1 MRGEGMIWQVKKWES
16 EWKLG
21 EGRNWEG
28 MSEGARRMEGKES
41 EGSKKCCRE
50 EKFDSENTKI

>member
-1 MRGEGMIWQVKKWES
+1 MIWQVKKWES

-50 EKFDSENTKI
+50 EKYDSENTKI

>member
-1 MRGEGMIWQVKKWES
+1 MIWQVKKWES

-28 MSEGARRMEGKES
+28 MSEGARRMEGKELK
-41 EGSKKCCRE
+41 GSKECCRE
-50 EKFDSENTKI
+50 EKNVI